1 MLAPN
6 AGITLMAWAIPTA
19 TRIHKLCPMPG
30 RVTEP
35 QSYGTTEREGSE
47 LDASSAN
54 TLQIQPLGTVKSHR
68 DGGGEHK
75 SYACT

>member
-1 MLAPN
+1 
-6 AGITLMAWAIPTA
+6 MAWAIPTP
-19 TRIHKLCPMPG
+19 THVHKLCTMPG
-30 RVTEP
+30 RVTES
-35 QSYGTTEREGSE
+35 QSYGNTEREEGG

-54 TLQIQPLGTVKSHR
+54 TLQIQPLGTVNSHR